1 MYLLYVTSIVCTSGV
16 HDIKMVLRC
25 LKCLEDSNKAGKR
38 AERHV
43 LSTWLV
49 ESEEKET
56 KR

>member
-1 MYLLYVTSIVCTSGV
+1 MYLLYVASIVRTSGL
-16 HDIKMVLRC
+16 HDIEMVLRC